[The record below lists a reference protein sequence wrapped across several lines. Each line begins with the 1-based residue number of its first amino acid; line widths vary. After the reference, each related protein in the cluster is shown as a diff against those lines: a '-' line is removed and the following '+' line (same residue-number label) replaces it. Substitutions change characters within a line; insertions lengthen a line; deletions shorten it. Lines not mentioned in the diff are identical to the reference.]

1 MLKKRGTSYL
11 FAAAFLFLF
20 FLIGYK
26 VQRHET
32 ASLLILYAA
41 LFALYAWIIFRNQ
54 SGTVNF
60 WIGCAILF
68 RLILLFS
75 VPSLSE
81 DFYRFIW
88 DGRLL
93 ASGYH
98 PFAHPPSYYIENGV
112 IIAGID
118 EQLYSKLNSKDYF
131 TIYPPVAQFMF
142 WFSAKVSTSVYGSLI
157 ILKSFNFFSEVG
169 SIILLQKLLARFN
182 LGREKVLIY
191 ALNPLIILELS
202 ANAHFEGVMI
212 FFILLSIYF
221 TLGKRSTF
229 SALSMALS
237 IGVKLIPV
245 IFLPALKQIG
255 GWKYAFRY
263 YAITVV
269 AAVLLF
275 LPLFDHRM
283 LTGFQNSVPYFFSRF
298 EFNASIY
305 YLAREMGN
313 VILGYN
319 IIYVAGPLLAA
330 VAFFIILN
338 ISIKG
343 TPKLFLSA
351 PDRSLGENLRNEW
364 MYIQTLA
371 GCLLIYYLF
380 TTTLHPWYIATLLAL
395 SVFTNFRFVILW
407 TFAIFFTY
415 AGYYKGGFCENLW
428 LISFEY
434 FSVFGFFAYELWK
447 KSSTFI
453 AGTIKAG

>member
-1 MLKKRGTSYL
+1 MLKKRESSY
-11 FAAAFLFLF
+11 FFGIIFLFLF
-20 FLIGYK
+20 FWIGYK

-32 ASLLILYAA
+32 AALLILYAA
-41 LFALYAWIIFRNQ
+41 LFSLYAWIIFRDQ
-54 SGTVNF
+54 TGAVNF
-60 WIGCAILF
+60 WIAWAIVF
-68 RLILLFS
+68 RLMLLFS
-75 VPSLSE
+75 IPNLSD

-98 PFAHPPSYYIENGV
+98 PFAHPPTYYIENNLS
-112 IIAGID
+112 IAGID
-118 EQLYSKLNSKDYF
+118 EFLYSKLNSKDYF
-131 TIYPPVAQFMF
+131 TIYPPLAQFLF
-142 WFSAKVSTSVYGSLI
+142 WFSAKVSSSIYGSLI
-157 ILKSFNFFSEVG
+157 VLKSFNFFSEVG
-169 SIILLQKLLARFN
+169 SIILLQNLLVRFN
-182 LGREKVLIY
+182 LSREKVLIY
-191 ALNPLIILELS
+191 ALNPLIILELTG
-202 ANAHFEGVMI
+202 NAHFEGVMI
-212 FFILLSIYF
+212 FFILLSLYF

-229 SALSMALS
+229 SAISMAMS

-245 IFLPALKQIG
+245 IFLPAAKQVA

-263 YAITVV
+263 YAVIV
-269 AAVLLF
+269 AASMLLF
-275 LPLFDHRM
+275 LPLLDHQM
-283 LTGFQNSVPYFFSRF
+283 LTGFQNSVPYFFYRF

-305 YLAREMGN
+305 YLARELGY

-330 VAFFIILN
+330 VAFFLILN

-343 TPKLFLSA
+343 LPKIFLDAPGNPPARTLTP
-351 PDRSLGENLRNEW
+351 EW
-364 MYIQTLA
+364 LYIQTLA

-380 TTTLHPWYIATLLAL
+380 TTTLHPWYITTLLAV

-415 AGYYKGGFCENLW
+415 AGYHEGGFSENLW

-447 KSSTFI
+447 KSPPLTTGRSLSR
-453 AGTIKAG
+453 